1 MILPISI
8 FAFVILGAIAGY
20 LVLHKPQQTVVDR
33 LQDLAGSGGW
43 NGEYNA
49 EDAERRAKE
58 SQASEIAKKFAQDL
72 NRVAPISAK
81 EEKKLQ
87 LKLTHAGYRAA
98 SAPIVFRAIQLLS
111 LVFFPGATALGLM
124 MAGKA
129 LNDSLL
135 YIGGALLVGFILPDK
150 VLSYKVNARQ
160 DRLRCGVADA
170 LDLLVV
176 SVEAGLGL
184 NSALNRVAEEMKD
197 VHPDISEEFGMV
209 NTEIRMGR
217 QREEALRNL
226 AERSGVEDLRSLCA
240 MLIQTDRFGTSIS
253 RAIRVYSDALRTKR
267 RQRAEQ
273 AAQKAAVKMLF
284 PLAVFLF
291 PTLFII
297 LLGPSAIQLM
307 RTFGDK

>member
-1 MILPISI
+1 MLLPLSI
-8 FAFVILGAIAGY
+8 FAFIILGALAGY
-20 LVLHKPQQTVVDR
+20 LVLHKPEQTVVDR
-33 LQDLAGSGGW
+33 LQDLGNMGGDF
-43 NGEYNA
+43 NF

-58 SQASEIAKKFAQDL
+58 SQAAEIAKKFAQDL
-72 NRVAPISAK
+72 NKVAPISAK
-81 EEKKLQ
+81 DAKKLQ
-87 LKLTHAGYRAA
+87 LKLTHAGHR
-98 SAPIVFRAIQLLS
+98 SPNAPIIFRAIQFLS
-111 LVFFPGATALGLM
+111 LVFFPLATAGGLLL
-124 MAGKA
+124 AGKS
-129 LNDSLL
+129 LSDSLL
-135 YIGGALLVGFILPDK
+135 YIGGALLFGFILPDK
-150 VLSYKVNARQ
+150 ILSYKVNSRQ

-184 NSALNRVAEEMKD
+184 NAALNRVADEMKS
-197 VHPDISEEFGMV
+197 VHPDISEEFALV

-253 RAIRVYSDALRTKR
+253 RAIRVYSEALRTKR

>member
-1 MILPISI
+1 MLLPLSI

-20 LVLHKPQQTVVDR
+20 LVLHKPQRTVVDR
-33 LQDLAGSGGW
+33 LQDLAGPGGW
-43 NGEYNA
+43 DGEFNT
-49 EDAERRAKE
+49 EETERRAKE
-58 SQASEIAKKFAQDL
+58 SQAAEIAKKVAQDL

-81 EEKKLQ
+81 EAKKLQ
-87 LKLTHAGYRAA
+87 LKLMHAGYRAQN
-98 SAPIVFRAIQLLS
+98 APIIFRAIQLIS
-111 LVFFPGATALGLM
+111 LALFPAVTVLGLIVS
-124 MAGKA
+124 GKS
-129 LNDSLL
+129 LSDSML
-135 YIGGALLVGFILPDK
+135 YIGGALLTGFMLPDK

-184 NSALNRVAEEMKD
+184 NMALNRVAEEMKT
-197 VHPDISEEFGMV
+197 VHPDISEEFTLV

-240 MLIQTDRFGTSIS
+240 MLIQTDRFGTSIA
-253 RAIRVYSDALRTKR
+253 RAIRVYSEALRTKR

>member
-1 MILPISI
+1 MILPLSI
-8 FAFVILGAIAGY
+8 FAFVILGALAGY

-33 LQDLAGSGGW
+33 LQDLGNMGGDF
-43 NGEYNA
+43 NIE
-49 EDAERRAKE
+49 EAERRAKE

-72 NRVAPISAK
+72 NKVAPISAIDA
-81 EEKKLQ
+81 KKLQ
-87 LKLTHAGYRAA
+87 LKLTHAGHRSPNAA
-98 SAPIVFRAIQLLS
+98 IIFRAIQFLS
-111 LVFFPGATALGLM
+111 LVFFPLAMAGGLFFT
-124 MAGKA
+124 GKA
-129 LNDSLL
+129 LDDSLL
-135 YIGGALLVGFILPDK
+135 YIGGALLFGFMLPDK
-150 VLSYKVNARQ
+150 ILNYKINSRQ

-253 RAIRVYSDALRTKR
+253 RAIRVYSEALRTKR

-297 LLGPSAIQLM
+297 LLGPSGIQLM

>member
-1 MILPISI
+1 MLLPLSI
-8 FAFVILGAIAGY
+8 FAFVILGALAGY

-33 LQDLAGSGGW
+33 LQDLAGPGNW
-43 NGEYNA
+43 NGEFNA
-49 EDAERRAKE
+49 EEVERRAKE
-58 SQASEIAKKFAQDL
+58 SQAAEIAKKFAQDL

-81 EEKKLQ
+81 EQKKLQ
-87 LKLTHAGYRAA
+87 LKLTHAGYR
-98 SAPIVFRAIQLLS
+98 SPNAPIIFRAIQMLS
-111 LVFFPGATALGLM
+111 LALFPLTT
-124 MAGKA
+124 MAGLFLAGKT
-129 LNDSLL
+129 LDDSML
-135 YIGGALLVGFILPDK
+135 YIGGALLFGFMLPDK
-150 VLSYKVNARQ
+150 VLSYKVNSRQ

-184 NSALNRVAEEMKD
+184 NMALNRVADEMKG
-197 VHPDISEEFGMV
+197 VHPDIAEEFALV

-240 MLIQTDRFGTSIS
+240 MLIQTDRFGTSIA
-253 RAIRVYSDALRTKR
+253 RAIRVYSEALRTKR

>member
-1 MILPISI
+1 MILPLSI
-8 FAFVILGAIAGY
+8 FVFVILGALAGY

-33 LQDLAGSGGW
+33 LQDLGNMGGDF
-43 NGEYNA
+43 NF

-58 SQASEIAKKFAQDL
+58 SQAAEIAKKFAHDL
-72 NRVAPISAK
+72 NKVAPISAK
-81 EEKKLQ
+81 DAKKLQ
-87 LKLTHAGYRAA
+87 LKLTHAGHRSPN
-98 SAPIVFRAIQLLS
+98 SAIIFRAIQFLS
-111 LVFFPGATALGLM
+111 LVFFPLVTVGGLFL
-124 MAGKA
+124 AGKA
-129 LNDSLL
+129 LKDSLL
-135 YIGGALLVGFILPDK
+135 YIGGALLFGFMLPDK
-150 VLSYKVNARQ
+150 ILNYKVNARQ

-184 NSALNRVAEEMKD
+184 NSALNKVAEEMKD

-253 RAIRVYSDALRTKR
+253 RAIRVYSEALRTKR

>member
-1 MILPISI
+1 MLLPISI
-8 FAFVILGAIAGY
+8 FGFVILGALAAY
-20 LVLHKPQQTVVDR
+20 LVLHKPEQSVVGR
-33 LQDLAGSGGW
+33 LEDLNNLGGDNGLSG
-43 NGEYNA
+43 
-49 EDAERRAKE
+49 EDTERREKE
-58 SQASEIAKKFAQDL
+58 SQAAEVAKKFARDI
-72 NRVAPISAK
+72 NKVAPISAVQA
-81 EEKKLQ
+81 KKLQ
-87 LKLTHAGYRAA
+87 IKLMHAGYRSQTAT
-98 SAPIVFRAIQLLS
+98 ITFRALHMLS
-111 LVFFPGATALGLM
+111 IVIFPGLTALVILIV
-124 MAGKA
+124 GKT
-129 LNDSLL
+129 LSDSLI
-135 YIGGALLVGFILPDK
+135 YIGGGLLIGFMLPDK
-150 VLSYKVNARQ
+150 ILSMKVNGRQ

-184 NSALNRVAEEMKD
+184 NAALTRVADEMKS
-197 VHPDISEEFGMV
+197 VHPDIADEFGMV

-217 QREEALRNL
+217 NREEALRNL

-240 MLIQTDRFGTSIS
+240 MLIQTDRFGTSIA

-307 RTFGDK
+307 RTFGNK

>member
-1 MILPISI
+1 MLLPISI
-8 FAFVILGAIAGY
+8 FGFVILGALAAY
-20 LVLHKPQQTVVDR
+20 LVLHKPEQSVVDR
-33 LQDLAGSGGW
+33 LEDLGDLGGGGSDTG
-43 NGEYNA
+43 
-49 EDAERRAKE
+49 DLTVRREKE
-58 SQASEIAKKFAQDL
+58 SQAAEMAKKFAQDL
-72 NRVAPISAK
+72 NKVAPISAG
-81 EEKKLQ
+81 EAKKLQ
-87 LKLTHAGYRAA
+87 VKLMHAGYRSQ
-98 SAPIVFRAIQLLS
+98 SAPMTFRALQMIS
-111 LVFFPGATALGLM
+111 LVAFPGLVAIGILL
-124 MAGKA
+124 AGKTIS
-129 LNDSLL
+129 DSLI
-135 YIGGALLVGFILPDK
+135 YIGGGLLIGFMLPDK
-150 VLSYKVNARQ
+150 VLSMKVNGRQ

-184 NSALNRVAEEMKD
+184 NAALTRVADEMKS
-197 VHPDISEEFGMV
+197 VHPDIADEFGMV

-217 QREEALRNL
+217 NREEALRNL

-240 MLIQTDRFGTSIS
+240 MLIQTDRFGTSIA

>member
-33 LQDLAGSGGW
+33 LQDLAGPGGW
-43 NGEYNA
+43 NGEFNA

-58 SQASEIAKKFAQDL
+58 SQAAEIAKKFAQDL

-87 LKLTHAGYRAA
+87 LKLTHAGYRSA
-98 SAPIVFRAIQLLS
+98 SAPIIFRAIQLLS

-124 MAGKA
+124 LAGKA
-129 LNDSLL
+129 LNDSLM
-135 YIGGALLVGFILPDK
+135 YIGGALLFGFILPDK

-253 RAIRVYSDALRTKR
+253 RAIRVYSEALRTKR